1 MRAQSIII
9 LREMFPRWSGIVGAI
24 RNSGQGNSTVLARFA
39 NLDSSARWSFLTT
52 RAQRLTDKSDMSA
65 VVYSGL
71 LLYGRGRHAQAR
83 AAAERSL
90 QCQGRS
96 KMGPDGGVKWDH
108 SVFAACPRSPR
119 EGPARAAACP

>member
-83 AAAERSL
+83 AAAAVSRAEQNGARW
-90 QCQGRS
+90 RR
-96 KMGPDGGVKWDH
+96 KMGPLGVGGL
-108 SVFAACPRSPR
+108 SP
-119 EGPARAAACP
+119 